1 MPTRTPTGSETVQS
15 IPDQSIKSL
24 PAQQRPR
31 EKLLRHGREN
41 LENRELLA
49 ILLGNG
55 TAHCSALALAGQ
67 ILQMCRHD
75 LRTLAQ
81 MHIQQLSQLSGIG
94 QAKAIKIA
102 AAMELGRRVF
112 SHPSEDK
119 PTIRSSS
126 DLFEYC
132 KSLFMNKGHEIFA
145 VALLNQA
152 HRLLGVEQISEGGIS
167 FTAADPRII
176 LKLALD
182 YRASSLILLHNH
194 PSGNLQPSDAD
205 RELTAK
211 VESAARLLDLR
222 VLDHLIFAQH
232 RYLSFADQGL
242 MPSVNGR
249 SQRNFT

>member
-1 MPTRTPTGSETVQS
+1 MRN
-15 IPDQSIKSL
+15 
-24 PAQQRPR
+24 
-31 EKLLRHGREN
+31 GRAN
-41 LENRELLA
+41 LEVRELLA

-55 TAHCSALALAGQ
+55 TVQHSALDLAAQ
-67 ILQMCRHD
+67 ILQMCRYD

-81 MHIQQLSQLSGIG
+81 MHIKQLSQVSGVG

-112 SHPSEDK
+112 TPPAEDQT
-119 PTIRSSS
+119 TIRGSS
-126 DLFEYC
+126 DLFECC
-132 KSLFMNKGHEIFA
+132 KSLFMNKSHEMFA
-145 VALLNQA
+145 IALLNQA

-182 YRASSLILLHNH
+182 YRASSLILMHNH

-205 RELTAK
+205 RELTLK
-211 VESAARLLDLR
+211 VESAAKLLDLR

-232 RYLSFADQGL
+232 RYFSFADQGI
-242 MPSVNGR
+242 MPSANNQ

>member
-1 MPTRTPTGSETVQS
+1 MDSETAQN
-15 IPDQSIKSL
+15 IKNL
-24 PAQQRPR
+24 PTQQRPR
-31 EKLLRHGREN
+31 EKLMRHGREN
-41 LENRELLA
+41 LEDRELLA

-55 TAHCSALALAGQ
+55 TVQHSALALAAQ

-112 SHPSEDK
+112 NPPTDHK
-119 PTIRSSS
+119 PTIRGSS
-126 DLFEYC
+126 DLFECC
-132 KSLFMNKGHEIFA
+132 KSLFINKGHELFA

-176 LKLALD
+176 LKMALD
-182 YRASSLILLHNH
+182 YRASSLILMHNH

-205 RELTAK
+205 KDLTAK
-211 VESAARLLDLR
+211 VESAAQLLDLR
-222 VLDHLIFAQH
+222 VLDHLIFAQD
-232 RYLSFADQGL
+232 RYFSFADQG
-242 MPSVNGR
+242 MIPSVNGR

>member
-1 MPTRTPTGSETVQS
+1 MPSNQS
-15 IPDQSIKSL
+15 KNPEISQNIKKL
-24 PAQQRPR
+24 PAEQRPR
-31 EKLLRHGREN
+31 EKLIRHGRAN
-41 LENRELLA
+41 LEDRELLA

-55 TAHCSALALAGQ
+55 TIHHSALDLAAQ

-75 LRTLAQ
+75 LRILAQ

-102 AAMELGRRVF
+102 AAMELGRRVLR
-112 SHPSEDK
+112 PPAEDK
-119 PTIRSSS
+119 PTIRGSS
-126 DLFEYC
+126 DLFECC
-132 KSLFMNKGHEIFA
+132 KSMFLHKGHEVFA

-182 YRASSLILLHNH
+182 YQASSLILMHNH

-205 RELTAK
+205 RELTFK
-211 VESAARLLDLR
+211 VESAAKLLDLK

-232 RYLSFADQGL
+232 QYFSFADQGI
-242 MPSVNGR
+242 MPSANGC
-249 SQRNFT
+249 SPRNFT